1 MRGAP
6 RRALLLALALDT
18 LGEPPA
24 PAHPVVWMG
33 HLLRRARAA
42 WRGQTPRAQL
52 IEGGL
57 GWAAGVTLSAAL
69 GGAAG
74 RLPWWAQ
81 GVALKPLLARTAL
94 LRAGAEVAAALEAG
108 NLPEARRL
116 LSWHL
121 VSRDTADLTAAEVAG
136 AAIASLAENLS
147 DSVVAPLLHA
157 RLGGLGWAAA
167 YRFTNTADASW
178 GYRTPALEWPGKVA
192 ARADDLLN
200 LAPARLSAACLLLAA
215 GGRGW
220 RVWRADARRTP
231 SPNGGHPMSAAAGA
245 LGVRLEKR
253 GVYTLNA
260 AGRDPDAAD
269 LRAALT
275 LVNRAALLAAL
286 VCLLPLPTRFRTV
299 RA

>member
-1 MRGAP
+1 MRGVP
-6 RRALLLALALDT
+6 CRALLLALALDT

-69 GGAAG
+69 GAACG

-121 VSRDTADLTAAEVAG
+121 VSRDTADLTASEVAG

-157 RLGGLGWAAA
+157 RLGGLGWA
-167 YRFTNTADASW
+167 
-178 GYRTPALEWPGKVA
+178 G
-192 ARADDLLN
+192 LL
-200 LAPARLSAACLLLAA
+200 RKYIC
-215 GGRGW
+215 
-220 RVWRADARRTP
+220 
-231 SPNGGHPMSAAAGA
+231 
-245 LGVRLEKR
+245 E
-253 GVYTLNA
+253 
-260 AGRDPDAAD
+260 
-269 LRAALT
+269 
-275 LVNRAALLAAL
+275 
-286 VCLLPLPTRFRTV
+286 
-299 RA
+299 